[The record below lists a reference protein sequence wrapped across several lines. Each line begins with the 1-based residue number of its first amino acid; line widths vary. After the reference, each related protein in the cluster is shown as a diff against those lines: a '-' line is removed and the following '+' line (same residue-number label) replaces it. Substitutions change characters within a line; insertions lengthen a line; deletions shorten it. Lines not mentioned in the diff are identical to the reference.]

1 MKTVPIKPPA
11 RIMLAIVVL
20 PFWLVLAA
28 TFLPLLYGEAVRFS
42 PTTPAVILLALAL
55 TTLVV
60 VGKVPVLE

>member
-28 TFLPLLYGEAVRFS
+28 TFLPLAYGEPVRFS
-42 PTTPAVILLALAL
+42 PTTPVLIMLALAL